1 MPVDH
6 GSHGG
11 SGVGLDPGFLWM
23 VLGLVL
29 TVGYLTATVVQFRSG
44 HGWSWGKQASWYIGV
59 ASLLASTL
67 GSWADNAADLLS
79 WHMAQHMMLS
89 MVTPILLI
97 LGQPVTLAL
106 RALGS
111 LGTPGRPAREALLRI
126 LHSRLVGALT
136 HPLIASVLF
145 VASLYGLYFSPLLD
159 WLMRSHLG
167 HQLMLL
173 HFLLVG
179 LLYFTPILAVEP
191 LRRRL
196 SPPAR
201 LFVMLPVVPFH
212 AFFGVIVMSSGG
224 ELSQHFAGR
233 TLALGLD
240 PIADQSLAGGLA
252 WASGELPLVAL
263 IVAVTIQWIRHD
275 RLLAERTDRHEDRT
289 GDEALVAYNAR
300 LARLAAAHDQ
310 RSS

>member
-11 SGVGLDPGFLWM
+11 SGMGLDPGFLWM
-23 VLGLVL
+23 ILGFVL
-29 TVGYLTATVVQFRSG
+29 TVGYLAATVVQRRSG
-44 HGWSWGKQASWYIGV
+44 HRWAWGKQASWYIGV

-67 GSWADNAADLLS
+67 GSWADKAADLLS

-97 LGQPVTLAL
+97 LGQPVTLVL

-111 LGTPGRPAREALLRI
+111 LGTPARPARAALLR
-126 LHSRLVGALT
+126 LVHSRFVATVT
-136 HPLIASVLF
+136 HPLITLVLF

-159 WLMRSHLG
+159 WLMRTHLG
-167 HQLMLL
+167 HQLMLV

-224 ELSQHFAGR
+224 GLSQHFAAR

-240 PIADQSLAGGLA
+240 PSADQSLAGGLA
-252 WASGELPLVAL
+252 WASGELPLLAL
-263 IVAVTIQWIRHD
+263 IVVVAIQWVRHD
-275 RLLAERTDRHEDRT
+275 RLLAQRTDRHADRT
-289 GDEALVAYNAR
+289 DDEELVAYNAH
-300 LARLAAAHDQ
+300 LARLAAVHNP